1 MVELMSM
8 FETVVQVALVTSHT
22 DHFLLLT
29 AALGAFICKDLWGEK
44 QLSLYSF
51 YRDIIFSLLPFWGR
65 PTFRFLWAGSDLQSL
80 SICSPT
86 VMSGIS
92 PLLMG
97 MGVLHNGHTGTWIS
111 CTRKQMCQP
120 QPVCFKHWLK
130 YTTGQ
135 DYYSLDNHTHLL
147 IWWSALVICI
157 SYVVFAENFFTG
169 ITFHWKKICI
179 KTVKNKQS
187 YNAESLWG
195 QKL

>member
-1 MVELMSM
+1 MVEWMSM

-29 AALGAFICKDLWGEK
+29 AALGAFICKNLWGEK
-44 QLSLYSF
+44 QLSRNSF

-111 CTRKQMCQP
+111 CTRKQTCQP

-135 DYYSLDNHTHLL
+135 DYYSYPPSYMMKCTCDLHKLCGLCRKFLHRHH
-147 IWWSALVICI
+147 I
-157 SYVVFAENFFTG
+157 SLEGNL
-169 ITFHWKKICI
+169 
-179 KTVKNKQS
+179 Q
-187 YNAESLWG
+187 
-195 QKL
+195 